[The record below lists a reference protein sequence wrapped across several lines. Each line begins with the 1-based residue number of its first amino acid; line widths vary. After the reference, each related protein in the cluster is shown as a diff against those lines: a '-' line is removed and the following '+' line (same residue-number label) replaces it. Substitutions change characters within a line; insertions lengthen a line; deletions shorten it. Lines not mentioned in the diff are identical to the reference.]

1 MTICKFFQQGN
12 CKFGNRCRFDHVNPN
27 NSNQSSNRFGA
38 LGGNNQ
44 NPAEKYSIN
53 ADTIEKDLTSEV
65 PQWILSAYAPGRD
78 APGQLFGGFPRE
90 QSFEEL
96 RLHFM
101 MGKASGN
108 EQQSLNE
115 AQELYAN
122 AQQQMQTALRDVK
135 GAVEFIVS
143 AENNHPNRH
152 DICRE
157 GTQGAPFG
165 EFLVG
170 KRPKSTIAE
179 TPAQS
184 NPFGSNNNNTASPFG
199 GGASTGA
206 SAFGQPSALGA
217 KPSAFGAPAFGQPS
231 QPAQGG
237 SAFGQPSQPSAF
249 GQPSQLGQTGSAFG
263 QPSQPSAF
271 GQPSQPA
278 SAFGQPSAL
287 GSQPSAFGTP
297 AFGQPSQPNA
307 GGSVFG
313 QPSQPNSGGSAFGQP
328 SQPNSQGS
336 AFGQPS
342 QLGAG
347 GSAFGQASQLGAKP
361 SPFGAPSTTN
371 NTASPF
377 GAAANN
383 NNASAS
389 PFGAPSTAANQSANP
404 FGSNNNNQ
412 NNAAANPFGKPS
424 QPAQGASPFGQ
435 PSSAP
440 SPAASNPFASTNTTN
455 QAANNPFGQP
465 SQPQANGFASQ
476 NNQSQ
481 ASNPFGQPS
490 QPAASPFGQPTNT
503 ATANSASSNPFASQ
517 QTSVATAATATA
529 GSPYPPGS
537 SKQHPPVES
546 YSSKG
551 MDGQLSMFKGKPVT
565 YKEGLPGIKD
575 FDGTWRRIWFP
586 NGPPGY
592 SADTELPPEKYDD
605 KSKAQWMAFAQ
616 TGTFADGLMPEL
628 PPPRECT
635 LWDF

>member
-1 MTICKFFQQGN
+1 MTVCKFFQQGN
-12 CKFGNRCRFDHVNPN
+12 CKFGNRCRNEHINPN
-27 NSNQSSNRFGA
+27 DQNRFGA
-38 LGGNNQ
+38 LGGGNNNQ
-44 NPAEKYSIN
+44 SAAEKYNIN
-53 ADTIEKDLTSEV
+53 ADTIEKDLTAEV

-108 EQQSLNE
+108 EQQALNE

-135 GAVEFIVS
+135 GAVDFLVS

-170 KRPKSTIAE
+170 KRPKSTIAD
-179 TPAQS
+179 TGAQS
-184 NPFGSNNNNTASPFG
+184 NPFGANNNNASPFG

-249 GQPSQLGQTGSAFG
+249 GQPSQLGQSGSAFG
-263 QPSQPSAF
+263 QPAQPSAF

-287 GSQPSAFGTP
+287 GAKPSAFGTP
-297 AFGQPSQPNA
+297 AFGQPSQPSAQVSVLGQPSQPNA

-313 QPSQPNSGGSAFGQP
+313 QPSQPNA
-328 SQPNSQGS
+328 QGS

-342 QLGAG
+342 QLNAG

-361 SPFGAPSTTN
+361 NPFGAPSGTN
-371 NTASPF
+371 NSSSPF
-377 GAAANN
+377 GNAANN
-383 NNASAS
+383 NPPAAN
-389 PFGAPSTAANQSANP
+389 PFGAPSAGTAINQNANP
-404 FGSNNNNQ
+404 FGA
-412 NNAAANPFGKPS
+412 NNAGATPFGKPS
-424 QPAQGASPFGQ
+424 QPAQGTSPFGQ
-435 PSSAP
+435 PSNAAA
-440 SPAASNPFASTNTTN
+440 PAASNPFGASNATPN
-455 QAANNPFGQP
+455 QSANNPFGQP

-476 NNQSQ
+476 NNQPQ
-481 ASNPFGQPS
+481 ASNPFGKPS
-490 QPAASPFGQPTNT
+490 QPAANPFGQPSNP
-503 ATANSASSNPFASQ
+503 APPSSNPFASQ
-517 QTSVATAATATA
+517 PQPAAAA
-529 GSPYPPGS
+529 PSGNPYPPNS
-537 SKQHPPVES
+537 SRQHPPVES

-551 MDGQLSMFKGKPVT
+551 MDGRLTMFKGKSVV
-565 YKEGLPGIKD
+565 YKDGKPGIQE
-575 FDGTWRRIWFP
+575 FDGSWRRVWFP
-586 NGPPGY
+586 DGPPGY
-592 SADTELPPEKYDD
+592 SVDTELPSEKYDD

-616 TGTFADGLMPEL
+616 TGTFQDGLMPEL